1 VSFGVHARRLSPK
14 GRNRLRLYSR
24 TKCVGRSCDLQVKV
38 KAKMKLNDSLNF
50 ALVRLKV
57 IKWRRAGV

>member
-1 VSFGVHARRLSPK
+1 MSFGVYSRSLSPV

-38 KAKMKLNDSLNF
+38 IAKMKLNNSLNS
-50 ALVRLKV
+50 ALDVK
-57 IKWRRAGV
+57 

>member
-1 VSFGVHARRLSPK
+1 MSFGVYSRSLSPV
-14 GRNRLRLYSR
+14 GRKRLRVYSR

-38 KAKMKLNDSLNF
+38 IAKMKLNNSLNF

-57 IKWRRAGV
+57 I